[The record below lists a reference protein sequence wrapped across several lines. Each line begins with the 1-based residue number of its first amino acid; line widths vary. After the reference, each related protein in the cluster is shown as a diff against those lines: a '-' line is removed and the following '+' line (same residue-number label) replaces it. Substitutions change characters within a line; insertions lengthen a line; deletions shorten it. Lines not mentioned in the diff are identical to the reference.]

1 MPHLGAAVCENA
13 LRYALECTFQNVYYI
28 SGKSKKLDASSMY
41 KESAQ
46 IMTESS
52 AHQKKKRLNI
62 KQSSF
67 CIYKATYLGK

>member
-52 AHQKKKRLNI
+52 AHQKKKKVKHKTKFFL
-62 KQSSF
+62 
-67 CIYKATYLGK
+67 YL